1 MSSYAE
7 DWGQILHFVKSFV
20 EIKSN
25 ASSFVASSDT
35 FTYRDVFNG
44 GSGKL
49 VEIIVSWLVDDGCK
63 VENLDKDNVKNLIKV
78 ASLHFPCR
86 YFSFSLLKK
95 IYRAIRYQHRQFK
108 HFPTNTDQLSNIE
121 NSQR

>member
-25 ASSFVASSDT
+25 ANSFVASSDT

-86 YFSFSLLKK
+86 YFLFFLYKDLFETKLKK
-95 IYRAIRYQHRQFK
+95 YS
-108 HFPTNTDQLSNIE
+108 HFRTISGTNF
-121 NSQR
+121 

>member
-1 MSSYAE
+1 MFLWKSYLNQSQEMSSYAE

-63 VENLDKDNVKNLIKV
+63 VENLDKDNVKNLIRV

-86 YFSFSLLKK
+86 YFSFSY
-95 IYRAIRYQHRQFK
+95 IMSI
-108 HFPTNTDQLSNIE
+108 
-121 NSQR
+121 